1 MNRTHLFNIAA
12 LLALATWQ
20 LDSAVFAD
28 DLPAHVLAQVDE
40 TSGFR
45 TRNHRA
51 IRIYDDGKVESL
63 DKEEKWIEIAR
74 LSKAAVAQFNKVTDV
89 MTTKT
94 KLYTKDSGLADG
106 PISTYLVKNKEG
118 EVVLIGKKGPED
130 SIRLQGGASSIIE
143 VLDGF
148 KTLSTI
154 SY

>member
-1 MNRTHLFNIAA
+1 MPRKSVTAFLCMLFT
-12 LLALATWQ
+12 LALALPVPTW
-20 LDSAVFAD
+20 AAEE
-28 DLPAHVLAQVDE
+28 LPPHVLAQVDE

-45 TRNHRA
+45 TTNHRA
-51 IRIYDDGKVESL
+51 IRIFDDGKVESQ
-63 DKEEKWIEIAR
+63 EGEKWVKIAQLSEAMATR
-74 LSKAAVAQFNKVTDV
+74 LKKVTDV
-89 MTTKT
+89 MTAKS

-118 EVVLIGKKGPED
+118 AVVLIGKKGPQD
-130 SIRLQGGASSIIE
+130 SILLQGGASSIIE